1 LLSQYLLTESNPKEA
16 EAETGATQPGFRLAP
31 YSEGGGIII
40 DEHLNIFLLPNPYLI
55 SRSEEYEN

>member
-31 YSEGGGIII
+31 YSKGGGIII
-40 DEHLNIFLLPNPYLI
+40 DEHLDIFFTNPI
-55 SRSEEYEN
+55 FHIKERRV